1 MKRRIGALFIAVL
14 AGTAGHTQSAGNVAS
29 INPSVSA
36 KKESKKILFGTA
48 SYYADK
54 FNGRRTA
61 NGELYDHA
69 KATAACNQLPMGTWI
84 RVTNIKNKRSVVV
97 RINDRLHPR
106 MSRIVDLS
114 RSSAEKLGY
123 VKRGLAEVKIEVLG
137 RKKPG

>member
-1 MKRRIGALFIAVL
+1 MTRGIGSLIIGLFLGA
-14 AGTAGHTQSAGNVAS
+14 AAHTQS
-29 INPSVSA
+29 VSA
-36 KKESKKILFGTA
+36 IKPTVTSKASSKKILFGTA

-61 NGELYDHA
+61 NGELYDHS
-69 KATAACNQLPMGTWI
+69 KATAACNKLPLGTWI

-123 VKRGLAEVKIEVLG
+123 IKRGLAEVKIEVLG
-137 RKKPG
+137 RKKPF